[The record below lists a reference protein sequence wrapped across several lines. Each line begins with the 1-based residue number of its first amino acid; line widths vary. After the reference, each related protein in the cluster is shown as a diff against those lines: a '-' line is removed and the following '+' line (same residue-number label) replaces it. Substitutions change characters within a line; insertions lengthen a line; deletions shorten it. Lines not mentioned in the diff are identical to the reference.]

1 MELRKTQKA
10 MDLAVKYLSFKA
22 RTEFEMVEYLKKK
35 NMEEEIIDHVIAKLR
50 EYRYVN
56 DEIYLKNYVEYNRQV
71 TRYGSK
77 RICQDLGRRGIS
89 DDLLLNLEDLYPQ
102 EDEQSCCEAMAE
114 KNQKKLHGQTVQQK
128 RKKLYDSLSRLGYP
142 SEMISRII
150 RTLDLEEA
158 PIELSEDEIA
168 QKEMKALA
176 KFNRDYEKYERTHKN
191 KGYHGKDL
199 EYRISK
205 SLMGR
210 GYPFETI
217 KEKIA
222 AMKEE

>member
-1 MELRKTQKA
+1 MKLNQTQKA

-22 RTEFEMVEYLKKK
+22 RTENEMVEYLKKK
-35 NMEEEIIDHVIAKLR
+35 NMEEETIDHVMAKLR

-71 TRYGSK
+71 TCYGSK
-77 RICQDLGRRGIS
+77 RIHQDLGRRGIS
-89 DDLLLNLEDLYPQ
+89 DALLLNLEDLYPR
-102 EDEQSCCEAMAE
+102 EEEQSCCEAMAE
-114 KNQKKLHGQTVQQK
+114 KNQKKLQGQSVQQK
-128 RKKLYDSLSRLGYP
+128 RKKLYERLSRLGYP
-142 SEMISRII
+142 SDMISGII

-158 PIELSEDEIA
+158 PIELSADEIA
-168 QKEMKALA
+168 QKEMKALD

-191 KGYHGKDL
+191 KGYKGKDL

-210 GYPFETI
+210 GYPYATI

-222 AMKEE
+222 AMREE